1 MNQEIRSPLSNNFLG
16 LHKYLIPPNLHIITI
31 KKQIKWSLVSAKTP
45 WTHHLLLKFFKKS
58 NDQMFTIGLIGDAKH
73 VLYYINV
80 YLKWDMSGMVSMA
93 HIKNQNF
100 PSFLHHAK

>member
-1 MNQEIRSPLSNNFLG
+1 MVISFCKDNMDAPFATQF
-16 LHKYLIPPNLHIITI
+16 
-31 KKQIKWSLVSAKTP
+31 
-45 WTHHLLLKFFKKS
+45 FFKKS

-73 VLYYINV
+73 VLDYINV

-93 HIKNQNF
+93 HIKIQIL